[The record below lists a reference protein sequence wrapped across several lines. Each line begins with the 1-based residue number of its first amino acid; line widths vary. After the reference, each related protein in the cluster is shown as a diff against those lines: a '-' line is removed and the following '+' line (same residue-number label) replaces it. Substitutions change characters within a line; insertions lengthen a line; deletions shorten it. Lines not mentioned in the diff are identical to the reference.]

1 MAAADLP
8 EIVPMPAPHSWARRP
23 IAAWLADHRGGT
35 IGGQDLFT
43 GFCERLVEEGIPL
56 HRVSLNLRDA
66 HPQISARA
74 FFWVRKRGLDTVA
87 YDYQGENTPGYL
99 DSPIRQIHDGAEGLR
114 RRLVGKGSQTDFP
127 VLHDLVEAGAT
138 DFVAM
143 PLIFGDGSRQYISF
157 TTDRPEGFT
166 TEELTRLGDLIPLFG
181 LRVELEHARYTSN
194 TLMET
199 YLGRQAARRVLGGA
213 IRRGEGESI
222 NAIVLF
228 ADLRN
233 FTRLVSQH
241 TPADVVDTLSLYYEA
256 LAGPVD
262 QFGGDIVKMMGD
274 GLLAIFPVDAKAAGD
289 DLDRTACGA
298 MAAVKLAASNLAAIP
313 PEKLPEGVDHLRA
326 GFALHYGEITFG
338 NIGSLDRLDF
348 TVIGPAVNEAV
359 RAEQLTKKL
368 ELPLVATESFAD
380 LDCDIKLRSIGHHVL
395 RGVPKPV
402 EIFTP
407 EENVERA
414 ESVVD

>member
-1 MAAADLP
+1 MAAIDLP
-8 EIVPMPAPHSWARRP
+8 NTQEESGPHTWARRP
-23 IAAWLADHRGGT
+23 IAAWLADHRGGS
-35 IGGQDLFT
+35 IGAQEMFS
-43 GFCERLVEEGIPL
+43 GFCERLVAEGIQL
-56 HRVSLNLRDA
+56 HRVSLNLQDA
-66 HPQISARA
+66 HPQIAGRG
-74 FFWVRKRGLDTVA
+74 FFWVREKGLDTAA
-87 YDYQGENTPGYL
+87 YDFQGEQTPGYL
-99 DSPIRQIHDGAEGLR
+99 ESPIRVIREGGEGLR
-114 RRLVGKGSQTDFP
+114 RRLAGEGVHVDFP
-127 VLHDLVEAGAT
+127 VLNDLKAAGAT

-143 PLIFGDGSRQYISF
+143 PLVFADGSRQYISF
-157 TTDRPEGFT
+157 TTDQPDGFT
-166 TEELTRLGDLIPLFG
+166 TEELTQLYDLIPLFG
-181 LRVELEHARYTSN
+181 LRVELEHARYTSQ

-199 YLGRQAARRVLGGA
+199 YLGRQAARRVLAGA

-222 NAIVLF
+222 KAIVLF

-241 TPADVVDTLSLYYEA
+241 TPDDVVDTLSLYYEA
-256 LAGPVD
+256 LAGPVG

-274 GLLAIFPVDAKAAGD
+274 GLLAIFPVDAAVAGD

-298 MAAVKLAASNLAAIP
+298 VAAVKLAAKNLGAIP
-313 PEKLPEGVDHLRA
+313 ADKLPEGVDHLRA

-368 ELPLVATESFAD
+368 ELPLVATDSFAN
-380 LDCDIKLRSIGHHVL
+380 LDCDITLRSLGFHVL
-395 RGVPKPV
+395 RGVPQPV

-407 EENVERA
+407 EENVV
-414 ESVVD
+414 SDYSS

>member
-1 MAAADLP
+1 MAAIDLQKTP
-8 EIVPMPAPHSWARRP
+8 ETAEDHSWARRP
-23 IAAWLADHRGGT
+23 IAAWLADHRGGAV
-35 IGGQDLFT
+35 GAQEMFS
-43 GFCERLVEEGIPL
+43 GFCERLVAEGIPL

-66 HPQISARA
+66 HPQISGRG
-74 FFWVRKRGLDTVA
+74 FFWVREQGLNQVA
-87 YDYQGENTPGYL
+87 YDYQGYETPGYL
-99 DSPIRQIHDGAEGLR
+99 DSPIKVIHDGAEGLR
-114 RRLVGKGSQTDFP
+114 RHLVGDAAQLDFP
-127 VLHDLVEAGAT
+127 ILEDLKEAGAT

-143 PLIFGDGSRQYISF
+143 PLVFADGARQYISF

-166 TEELTRLGDLIPLFG
+166 SAELTRLYDLIPLFG

-199 YLGRQAARRVLGGA
+199 YLGRQAARRVLAGA

-222 NAIVLF
+222 KAIVLF

-233 FTRLVSQH
+233 FTKLVSQH
-241 TPADVVDTLSLYYEA
+241 SADDVVDTLSLYYEA

-274 GLLAIFPVDAKAAGD
+274 GLLAIFPVDPKTAGD
-289 DLDRTACGA
+289 ELDRSACGA
-298 MAAVKLAASNLAAIP
+298 MAAVRLAAQNLASIKS
-313 PEKLPEGVDHLRA
+313 EQLPEGVERLRA
-326 GFALHYGEITFG
+326 GFALHFGDITFG

-359 RAEQLTKKL
+359 RAEQLTKQL
-368 ELPLVATESFAD
+368 ELPLVATESFAH

-407 EENVERA
+407 EENVVIEEA
-414 ESVVD
+414 DD

>member
-1 MAAADLP
+1 MAAVDLTDR
-8 EIVPMPAPHSWARRP
+8 EDPAGDHSWARRP
-23 IAAWLADHRGGT
+23 IAAWLADHRGGEV
-35 IGGQDLFT
+35 GAQAMFE
-43 GFCERLVEEGIPL
+43 GFCERLVAEGIPL

-66 HPQISARA
+66 HPQISGRG
-74 FFWVRKRGLDTVA
+74 FFWVREQGLNQVS
-87 YDYQGENTPGYL
+87 YDYQGLETPGYL
-99 DSPIRQIHDGAEGLR
+99 DSPIKVIHDGAEGLR
-114 RRLVGKGSQTDFP
+114 RHLTGEKAQVDFP
-127 VLHDLVEAGAT
+127 VLQDLLEAGAT

-143 PLIFGDGSRQYISF
+143 PLVFADGSRQYISF

-166 TEELTRLGDLIPLFG
+166 SAELTRLYDLIPLFG
-181 LRVELEHARYTSN
+181 LRVELEHARYTSR

-199 YLGRQAARRVLGGA
+199 YLGRQAARRVLAGA

-222 NAIVLF
+222 EAIVLF

-241 TPADVVDTLSLYYEA
+241 SPEDVVDTLSLYYEA
-256 LAGPVD
+256 LAGPVE

-274 GLLAIFPVDAKAAGD
+274 GLLAIFPVDPKTAGD

-298 MAAVKLAASNLAAIP
+298 MAAVKLAARNLAAIGADQ
-313 PEKLPEGVDHLRA
+313 LPEGVDHLRA
-326 GFALHYGEITFG
+326 GFALHFGEITFG

-368 ELPLVATESFAD
+368 ELPLVATESFAH
-380 LDCDIKLRSIGHHVL
+380 LDCDIRLRSIGHHTL

-407 EENVERA
+407 EDNVVIEDA
-414 ESVVD
+414 DD